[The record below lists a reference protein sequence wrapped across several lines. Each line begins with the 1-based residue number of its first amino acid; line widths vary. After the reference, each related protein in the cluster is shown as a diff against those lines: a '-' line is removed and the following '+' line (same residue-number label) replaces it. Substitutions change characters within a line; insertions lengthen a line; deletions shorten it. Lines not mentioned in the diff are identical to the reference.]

1 MKFQIE
7 IDDKKLE
14 NLKNFFSEQD
24 GEDYNS
30 IAVIKELFFVE
41 DRHGELLDL
50 RDDVIVKEV
59 V

>member
-30 IAVIKELFFVE
+30 IAAIKELFFVE